1 MTRHVTSE
9 MPTSPCPYCGALV
22 EQATSANRAGVTN
35 PGSVG
40 LCWECGK
47 VCVYDER
54 LQLRKPTAKELI
66 EVQEWSQWPMIERM
80 ALGIRRRKR

>member
-1 MTRHVTSE
+1 
-9 MPTSPCPYCGALV
+9 
-22 EQATSANRAGVTN
+22 
-35 PGSVG
+35 
-40 LCWECGK
+40 
-47 VCVYDER
+47 VYDER